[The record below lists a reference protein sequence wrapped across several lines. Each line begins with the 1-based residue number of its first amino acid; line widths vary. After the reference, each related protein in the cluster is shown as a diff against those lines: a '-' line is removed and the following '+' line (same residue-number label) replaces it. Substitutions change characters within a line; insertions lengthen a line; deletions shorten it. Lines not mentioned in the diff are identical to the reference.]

1 MAKRIAIILVL
12 LVGCLW
18 GSSSVFSAE
27 TFIVSGNPYAPPVVW
42 EEYKQ
47 LAGVAPDLVKEIFD
61 ELSLPYAVRVLSD
74 WDRVQ
79 EAAKKGEID
88 LIVSAYQNDERSK
101 YLNFS
106 VPYLPEQT
114 VIIVEKGK
122 EFNLSSWESLKGKR
136 GVSGIGESYGQEFD
150 SFIANNL
157 DVSYY
162 RLERAIE
169 TLNLGKADYL
179 IIDLYTALIY
189 ARLLQGEDSI
199 TILDPPV
206 TTQNFHLAVAKDSPL
221 NDHLEAINKKLDE
234 KISAGLVSELVL
246 AHFDRWQ
253 EKIAKRS
260 QYLSRMSDQRSA
272 AQEDYLKK
280 QDEMARQRLLG
291 TMVNTQGLPPAA
303 E

>member
-1 MAKRIAIILVL
+1 MVKRIAIMLVL
-12 LVGCLW
+12 VVGILW
-18 GSSSVFSAE
+18 GNSSVFSAE

-47 LAGVAPDLVKEIFD
+47 LAGVAPDLVKDIFG
-61 ELSLPYAVRVLSD
+61 ELSLPYSVRVLRD
-74 WDRVQ
+74 WARVQ

-88 LIVSAYQNDERSK
+88 LIVSAYKNDERNK

-106 VPYLPEQT
+106 IPYLPEQT

-122 EFNLSSWESLKGKR
+122 EFKFSSWDSLKGKK

-150 SFIANNL
+150 SFIAENL
-157 DVSYY
+157 DLSYY

-179 IIDLYTALIY
+179 IIDLYTALVY
-189 ARLLQGEDSI
+189 ASLLQGEDSI

-221 NDHLEAINKKLDE
+221 NDHLEAINERLNE
-234 KISAGLVSELVL
+234 KISSGKVSELVL
-246 AHFDRWQ
+246 SHFDKWQ

-260 QYLSRMSDQRSA
+260 QYLSKMSKQRSSEQGA
-272 AQEDYLKK
+272 YLKK

-291 TMVNTQGLPPAA
+291 TMVNREGLPPAA